1 MKKEGYSA
9 QCTDTLNDGLR
20 LMREC
25 NFHAVLLDVPLPK
38 QKGLEFLSRLES
50 EEVFRK
56 QKIILFTG
64 LDIDQSKIEDLE
76 KKGLYSVIQKPAPV
90 EKILK
95 QLAFLSTTDSSK
107 LGAQVNN
114 GEKSRQKLE
123 SICSEML
130 HWSSVRSCAVVNNM
144 GHLVAGGF
152 KDGLRPYGDDE
163 SRRSMYMQLSL
174 EITMRKERD
183 DALGPVEYI
192 ASKRKNTLMI
202 SIPTNGYFVF
212 ISAEPNA
219 NAENI
224 AQKISH
230 LFKESHITG

>member
-1 MKKEGYSA
+1 MCVWQG
-9 QCTDTLNDGLR
+9 CPV
-20 LMREC
+20 
-25 NFHAVLLDVPLPK
+25 VLPH
-38 QKGLEFLSRLES
+38 LEFLSQLES
-50 EEVFRK
+50 EDAFRK

-76 KKGLYSVIQKPAPV
+76 KQGLHSVIQKPAPV

-95 QLAFLSTTDSSK
+95 QLAFLSTTDGSK
-107 LGAQVNN
+107 LGAQANN

-123 SICSEML
+123 DICSEML
-130 HWSSVRSCAVVNNM
+130 HWSSVRFCGVVNNM

-152 KDGLRPYGDDE
+152 KDGLSPYEDDE
-163 SRRSMYMQLSL
+163 NRRSMYMQQSH
-174 EITMRKERD
+174 EITMRKEHD

-202 SIPTNGYFVF
+202 SIPIKDYFVLF
-212 ISAEPNA
+212 SAEPNA
-219 NAENI
+219 NAESI

-230 LFKESHITG
+230 LFKESQFTR